1 MPKIGEYP
9 RPVPSRVT
17 SAARR
22 STGAGAPWV
31 GARRHIARV
40 LRPARCIH
48 ATAAT
53 VPIAAKG
60 LTRPG
65 RAEAT
70 GVWAVIVS
78 LLLVRH
84 AAGQVEL
91 RIRDHPGD
99 VGHAV
104 GQA

>member
-1 MPKIGEYP
+1 
-9 RPVPSRVT
+9 T
-17 SAARR
+17 SA
-22 STGAGAPWV
+22 TM
-31 GARRHIARV
+31 
-40 LRPARCIH
+40 
-48 ATAAT
+48 
-53 VPIAAKG
+53 PIAAKG
-60 LTRPG
+60 LTRPD

-84 AAGQVEL
+84 AAEQVEL

-104 GQA
+104 GQAEEPRDRGDVPGVFVVESVFGQLGVVALVDGPRSEEHTSELQSRF